1 NAKLYSRPTSHIPI
15 FMAAAG
21 PESAKASA
29 KYSDGLITF
38 LNAKESQKILDVFDR
53 TIKKDGEGDTNNNIR
68 NSKQKI
74 DEYRYRIQIT
84 MNIHSTPQSFGELL
98 C

>member
-1 NAKLYSRPTSHIPI
+1 
-15 FMAAAG
+15 MAAAG

-38 LNAKESQKILDVFDR
+38 LKAKESQKILDVFDR